1 MEKDSKFIFD
11 EAVKLMNSSS
21 LEDLYNAVMQ
31 FESIQGYEDSDQKI
45 AECNEK
51 IEKIK
56 ANNKAKRVE
65 QAKQDEIQKE
75 ETKQKS
81 KRNKII
87 ALVIIIAIIIGAVLF
102 KVFAI
107 PPIRYQSALNL
118 IDNQQY
124 VEAINK
130 LESLGDY
137 KESADYLKEARYC
150 NAVKVFESGDFSSE
164 IGTFKNLEDYKNS
177 KEYITYYDAIN
188 CSNLD
193 ESLEKFKS
201 LPENMYDVKNRIVFL
216 NELKFFDG
224 NYNVA
229 PQEVISDSG
238 VNYSFINPVGIV
250 TLNNGNAK
258 IRFSF
263 TLRSKYNEI
272 SDDVIYFEH
281 NIEYSNSAIA
291 EFSKSGKRA
300 NTSYTFGD
308 FNYKDGKLIFTYGL
322 FRDKN
327 GKEIELLFYK

>member
-1 MEKDSKFIFD
+1 MEKDSKLIYD

-21 LEDLYNAVMQ
+21 LEDLYNAIMQ
-31 FESIQGYEDSDQKI
+31 FESIQVYEDSAQKI

-56 ANNKAKRVE
+56 TNNKAKRVE

-107 PPIRYQSALNL
+107 PSIRYQSALNL

-164 IGTFKNLEDYKNS
+164 IGTLKNLEDYKSS

-188 CSNLD
+188 CSDLD

-201 LPENMYDVKNRIVFL
+201 LPETMYDVKDRIDFL
-216 NELKFFDG
+216 NELKFFVG
-224 NYNVA
+224 SFKVRGEATQKLN
-229 PQEVISDSG
+229 SG
-238 VNYSFINPVGIV
+238 DYHILTIENAFGTV
-250 TLNNGNAK
+250 TLENGNAQILIK
-258 IRFSF
+258 CKEKSETTGSFS
-263 TLRSKYNEI
+263 TINYDEVLLEA
-272 SDDVIYFEH
+272 E
-281 NIEYSNSAIA
+281 IEYLNRKENDFYISCSSRYASNVNYNNGEILYGFSLNNSKIA
-291 EFSKSGKRA
+291 L
-300 NTSYTFGD
+300 
-308 FNYKDGKLIFTYGL
+308 YK
-322 FRDKN
+322 
-327 GKEIELLFYK
+327 